1 MLIDKRRKKF
11 LDPFLTVLSLAG
23 LAAVNYTLVHSPIV
37 FLAIAVLFVHEFAH
51 YFTAKRYTKD
61 VTLPFFIPIPFLL
74 IAFTKS
80 SNLTHDQRSKVAIA
94 GPIAGFLVA
103 LVFYFANLF
112 FRLFSSKTIALIAFF
127 EIFNNLIIGSDGRKY
142 RKYKKL
148 SKINS

>member
-1 MLIDKRRKKF
+1 
-11 LDPFLTVLSLAG
+11 
-23 LAAVNYTLVHSPIV
+23 
-37 FLAIAVLFVHEFAH
+37 
-51 YFTAKRYTKD
+51 
-61 VTLPFFIPIPFLL
+61 
-74 IAFTKS
+74 
-80 SNLTHDQRSKVAIA
+80 LTHDQRSKVAIA